1 MDEGMHG
8 GGHLQ
13 GDRLLWP
20 FAAFYMQINSSQ
32 QIFLK
37 DQVSQASSQVV
48 TENEAKAFKQMK
60 SQT

>member
-8 GGHLQ
+8 GGHFQ

-20 FAAFYMQINSSQ
+20 FAAFYKQINSSQ

>member
-1 MDEGMHG
+1 MHG
-8 GGHLQ
+8 GGHFQ

-20 FAAFYMQINSSQ
+20 FAAFYKQINSSQ
-32 QIFLK
+32 QIFLKILK

-48 TENEAKAFKQMK
+48 TENKVKPFKQMK